1 MARKMSRE
9 KIRYAVVGAGWFGQA
24 AILPAFANAKENS
37 QLVAIVSGGEGKR
50 EELSRLY
57 EVPAYPYEEYEKLLA
72 SGDVDAVYVATPN
85 AMHREHTVA
94 AARNGVHVLCEK
106 PLADSAEAAEE
117 MIDVCERED
126 VLLMTAYRLH
136 FEKSNLTAVDLI
148 KTGAIGNPR
157 LVNATFTQQVDR
169 GNTRLQA
176 HLGGHPLNDIGV
188 YCVNAARYLFR
199 SEPTEVFAYA
209 CAGFDTRFKD
219 VPEMVSAPMRFPGER
234 IASFQCGF
242 GEAKASVCQVIGTT
256 GSIKLCSAFAH
267 TGPRKLCF
275 QTEQKSK
282 EMNFPDCDQIAP
294 EIVYFSNCIINDTEP
309 EPNGQEGLIDLR
321 IISALRSSIATGSR
335 VTIPS
340 IPIKERPAIKQLLE
354 KPPSAG
360 AELVHAAPPSGA

>member
-1 MARKMSRE
+1 MARKVSRE
-9 KIRYAVVGAGWFGQA
+9 KVRYAVVGAGWFGQT

-37 QLVAIVSGGEGKR
+37 ELVAIISGDDEKR
-50 EELSRLY
+50 GELSKLY
-57 EVPAYPYEEYEKLLA
+57 DAPAYPYTEYDQLLA
-72 SGDVDAVYVATPN
+72 SGKVDAVYIATPN
-85 AMHREHTVA
+85 ATHREYTIT
-94 AARNGVHVLCEK
+94 AARRGVHVLCEK
-106 PLADSAEAAEE
+106 PLADSPEAAEE
-117 MIDVCERED
+117 MIDVCEMED

-136 FEKSNLTAVDLI
+136 FEKANLTAVDLI

-157 LVNATFTQQVDR
+157 LLNATFTLQVDR

-176 HLGGHPLNDIGV
+176 DLGGHPLNDVGV
-188 YCVNAARYLFR
+188 YCINAARYLFR

-219 VPEMVSAPMRFPGER
+219 VPEMVSALMRFPGER

-256 GSIKLCSAFAH
+256 GSIKLYPAFAH
-267 TGPRKLCF
+267 TGPRKICF
-275 QTEQKSK
+275 QTDQKTK
-282 EMNFPDCDQIAP
+282 EFNFPDCDQIAP
-294 EIVYFSNCIINDTEP
+294 EIIYFSNCILNETEP

-321 IISALRSSIATGSR
+321 IINALRSSIATGSR

-340 IPIKERPAIKQLLE
+340 IPIKERPAIKLLLE

-360 AELVHAAPPSGA
+360 AEPIHAAPPSGA